1 MASRSHATDSSGW
14 DRSGVPMHR
23 ENWATGDSTP
33 IGVDPIVC
41 LSDRI
46 RRARRL
52 AGVSQAGLASRLGVG
67 SSAVAQ
73 WELAHGT
80 TPTVDHLAGI
90 ACCCAVRFEW
100 LATGRGELRDPA
112 PDKQSVDVL
121 VLAET
126 DAEGTLLLAF
136 RRMSEARRMAL
147 LRLLQQE

>member
-1 MASRSHATDSSGW
+1 MASRSHATDSSGL

-23 ENWATGDSTP
+23 ENWATGDPTP
-33 IGVDPIVC
+33 LGVDPIVC

-52 AGVSQAGLASRLGVG
+52 AGVSQAALASRLGVG

-100 LATGRGELRDPA
+100 LATGRGEIRESLPRRDA
-112 PDKQSVDVL
+112 VDVL
-121 VLAET
+121 VVAES
-126 DAEGTLLLAF
+126 DAEGALLLAF
-136 RRMSEARRMAL
+136 RRMSEARRLAL
-147 LRLLQQE
+147 LRLIQAD

>member
-1 MASRSHATDSSGW
+1 
-14 DRSGVPMHR
+14 MHH
-23 ENWATGDSTP
+23 EIWATWDP
-33 IGVDPIVC
+33 PLIVVDPIGC

-52 AGVSQAGLASRLGVG
+52 AGVSQAALASRLGVG

-80 TPTVDHLAGI
+80 TPTVDRLAGI

-100 LATGRGELRDPA
+100 LATGRGEIRDTSAGKHP
-112 PDKQSVDVL
+112 VDAL

-126 DAEGTLLLAF
+126 DSEAALLLAF
-136 RRMSEARRMAL
+136 RRMSEARRLAL
-147 LRLLQQE
+147 LRFIQAD

>member
-1 MASRSHATDSSGW
+1 MVSRSHATNNSGW

-23 ENWATGDSTP
+23 ENWATGDPTP
-33 IGVDPIVC
+33 IGVDPIVS

-52 AGVSQAGLASRLGVG
+52 ANVSQASLASRVGVG

-80 TPTVDHLAGI
+80 TPTVDHLAAI
-90 ACCCAVRFEW
+90 ACCCAVRFER
-100 LATGRGELRDPA
+100 LATGRGEIRDPA
-112 PDKQSVDVL
+112 PVKHPVDVL

-126 DAEGTLLLAF
+126 DTEAALLLAI
-136 RRMSEARRMAL
+136 RRMSEARRV
-147 LRLLQQE
+147 

>member
-1 MASRSHATDSSGW
+1 MRHES
-14 DRSGVPMHR
+14 
-23 ENWATGDSTP
+23 WATGDLTL
-33 IGVDPIVC
+33 IGVDPIGS

-52 AGVSQAGLASRLGVG
+52 AGVSQATLALRLGVG

-80 TPTVDHLAGI
+80 TPTVDRLAGI

-100 LATGRGELRDPA
+100 LATGRGEIRDPA
-112 PDKQSVDVL
+112 ADKHPVDVL

-126 DAEGTLLLAF
+126 DAEGALLLAF
-136 RRMSEARRMAL
+136 RRMSEARRLAL
-147 LRLLQQE
+147 LRLVQAD